1 MGTLVI
7 EKNTLQVMLLE
18 IILKDKFLSKDIFKA
33 IINENPHFLEE
44 ELSTK
49 AQTLS
54 IPVDEEDPHFP
65 VLEGLTPERKKWL
78 NETINKDFSKYEDV
92 FKALA

>member
-1 MGTLVI
+1 MGTLVV

-33 IINENPHFLEE
+33 ILDENPHFLEE

-49 AQTLS
+49 TENLS
-54 IPVDEEDPHFP
+54 APVDEEDPHFP

-78 NETINKDFSKYEDV
+78 NETINKDFAKYDDV

>member
-1 MGTLVI
+1 MGTLVV

-18 IILKDKFLSKDIFKA
+18 IILKDKFLSRDIFKA
-33 IINENPHFLEE
+33 IISENPHFLEE
-44 ELSTK
+44 DFSAK
-49 AQTLS
+49 SQTLS
-54 IPVDEEDPHFP
+54 TPVDEEDPHFP

-78 NETINKDFSKYEDV
+78 NETINKDFAKYDDV